1 MIWPVMEGALGPAR
15 KAAIADWRKDYN
27 ESRLRMAL
35 GNKTPAEYLLQA
47 IPLPS
52 PQGKKATEN

>member
-1 MIWPVMEGALGPAR
+1 MEGALGLAR
-15 KAAIADWRKDYN
+15 KAAIAAWRKDYN
-27 ESRLRMAL
+27 ESRPRMAL
-35 GNKTPAEYLLQA
+35 GDKTPAEYLLQA